1 MSDDEHAPAPLLQ
14 VEDLR
19 VALPFP
25 GGEEP
30 VEVVRGVSF
39 RIPEGGF
46 HALVGES
53 GCGKSVSAMAL
64 TRLPPASD
72 GRVTGRVLFRGRDLL
87 SLSPRELREA
97 RREGGVAYVFQDP
110 MTALNPVLTLGT
122 QLREA
127 APRAM
132 PREAREEML
141 RGLLAEVGLPDADRI
156 LRAHPCELSGGM
168 AQRACLAMA
177 MAQRPALLVADEP
190 TTALD
195 VTIQAQILELMKDL
209 QKKKNTSIIFITHN
223 LGVVAEIC
231 DRVSVMYAGH
241 IVEQGPVNEIFYNPQ
256 HPYTKGLLASTPRL
270 DEEGRE
276 RLVPIEGPPIDL
288 LNPPQGCNFGP
299 RCKDCMKI
307 CLRQK
312 PPFVRV
318 GDGHISACWLHFRE
332 QPGKGDAT

>member
-25 GGEEP
+25 GGGEP

-132 PREAREEML
+132 PREAREDCS
-141 RGLLAEVGLPDADRI
+141 RKWGFRTPTGFSAPIPANC
-156 LRAHPCELSGGM
+156 RAAWPS
-168 AQRACLAMA
+168 ARAWPWPWRSA
-177 MAQRPALLVADEP
+177 RPFSSR
-190 TTALD
+190 
-195 VTIQAQILELMKDL
+195 
-209 QKKKNTSIIFITHN
+209 TSRRRRWT
-223 LGVVAEIC
+223 
-231 DRVSVMYAGH
+231 
-241 IVEQGPVNEIFYNPQ
+241 
-256 HPYTKGLLASTPRL
+256 
-270 DEEGRE
+270 
-276 RLVPIEGPPIDL
+276 
-288 LNPPQGCNFGP
+288 
-299 RCKDCMKI
+299 
-307 CLRQK
+307 
-312 PPFVRV
+312 
-318 GDGHISACWLHFRE
+318 
-332 QPGKGDAT
+332 

>member
-25 GGEEP
+25 GGGEP

-87 SLSPRELREA
+87 ALSSRELREA

-195 VTIQAQILELMKDL
+195 VIMQRKVLDRMRAACRAHGTAVL
-209 QKKKNTSIIFITHN
+209 FITHN
-223 LGVVAEIC
+223 LGLVSAYAETMSVLYAGQVVEEGPVRDVLAHPAHPYAAALMRAVPRLEGTPAEALATIPGRVPPPREWGRPGC
-231 DRVSVMYAGH
+231 AFADRCPRVSPACRTGRIEMRAG
-241 IVEQGPVNEIFYNPQ
+241 VRCLAPEAGSVN
-256 HPYTKGLLASTPRL
+256 G
-270 DEEGRE
+270 
-276 RLVPIEGPPIDL
+276 
-288 LNPPQGCNFGP
+288 
-299 RCKDCMKI
+299 
-307 CLRQK
+307 
-312 PPFVRV
+312 
-318 GDGHISACWLHFRE
+318 
-332 QPGKGDAT
+332 